1 MKNVKSPTR
10 RWPRELSAL
19 AAFAVAAVEF
29 LIGHFW
35 ARNFIPQLGLA
46 ALAIAVLC
54 VSSRIYLA
62 SAAWLA
68 GAALLFAPL
77 LPAYLPRSSAV
88 HSGCTLT
95 IVNFNKEEDPP
106 DDAGALRLLGG
117 LHPDIAF
124 IEKVYEPRQF
134 GAALLADGFAGYSVF
149 AAFGSTLILSRFPMI
164 RTEASGDGVS
174 ADIRIEGRMVRLVNM
189 YITRPN
195 QDERRYRAGYRALRQ
210 RVARERKPLILA
222 GDGNATVFTR
232 EVRRLRALLRDA
244 WDEKGFGLGATFPG
258 PWRRAGILGPWL
270 RIDYIFHNDAFD
282 TVAVRRI
289 DAAAGAGHYPVWA
302 ELVLVGAGYA
312 GEPCADAA
320 DPQPAT
326 GMEKR

>member
-1 MKNVKSPTR
+1 VTKVKSPTR
-10 RWPRELSAL
+10 RWPRELSAV
-19 AAFAVAAVEF
+19 AAFAVAAAEF

-35 ARNFIPQLGLA
+35 ARNFIPQLGLS

-54 VSSRIYLA
+54 VLSRIYVASVAWFAAAAFLLA
-62 SAAWLA
+62 
-68 GAALLFAPL
+68 PV
-77 LPAYLPRSSAV
+77 LPAYLPRSAAV
-88 HSGCTLT
+88 QPGCTLT

-106 DDAGALRLLGG
+106 DDAGALRLLAG

-124 IEKVYEPRQF
+124 IEKAYEPRQF

-164 RTEASGDGVS
+164 RTEAGSDGAS
-174 ADIRIEGRMVRLVNM
+174 ADIRIEGRTVRLFNM

-210 RVARERKPLILA
+210 RLARERKPAIIA
-222 GDGNATVFTR
+222 GDGNATVFTN
-232 EVRRLRALLRDA
+232 EVSRLRTLVHDA

-258 PWRRAGILGPWL
+258 PWRRMGILGPWM

-282 TVAVRRI
+282 TAAVRRI
-289 DAAAGAGHYPVWA
+289 DDAAGAGHYPVWA
-302 ELVLVGAGYA
+302 RLVLVGAGRP
-312 GEPCADAA
+312 GEPCAEAR
-320 DPQPAT
+320 PHSQS
-326 GMEKR
+326 